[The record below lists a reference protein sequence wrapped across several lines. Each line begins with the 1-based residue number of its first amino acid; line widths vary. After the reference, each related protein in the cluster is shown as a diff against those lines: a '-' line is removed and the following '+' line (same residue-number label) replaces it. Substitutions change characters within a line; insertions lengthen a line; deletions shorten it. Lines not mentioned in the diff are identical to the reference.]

1 VPRCGC
7 SAHGGTLCPTVP
19 NDLTA
24 YALEPKDGGRLL
36 ALRSMIGLTG
46 ANPQERS
53 TWIDIAYPGEWSG
66 HGDGPF
72 KLTEA
77 DFASCIEAFEAQAN
91 PIPGDY
97 EHASLNPDGKP
108 KPASMWIQALKV
120 EDGHLKALAELTP
133 EAADLVRTGA
143 YKFNSGVFAFQWPD
157 RKTAKPRPC
166 VLRSVA
172 LTNDPFIDGQKPI
185 ALTARKVARP
195 GADAFARVVALSSR
209 KVRAL
214 TGGSMQAKI
223 TKADILAG
231 LKQIEGDEMNP
242 AQLEALLAAI
252 AAMAA
257 AKDPKTGEE
266 PEVETPE
273 VEMAAD
279 EVVPPVEGDMP
290 LKAEDPKAEVACAAA
305 PVAPPPPAADPVAMA
320 AVEPPPPAPAAPPAA
335 QAEADAGAMIA
346 SSLVADTGMGAA
358 ELLAAYQT
366 NKDAVIAAIRG
377 QGGAIADLTAAAAGT
392 IASLSADVKELRASV
407 VSLTAARD
415 TVSAEDKAKA
425 EKLLAEKAMADVDAE
440 LTKKGILPGLHASY
454 RALSVTAPK
463 AYRDF
468 VDALPDAHTFPTGR
482 SVALSAL
489 PPPKASEE
497 VAVDEKD
504 PVVVQF
510 RAMSAHR
517 PKAETDA
524 AVQMHFGSKMKV

>member
-1 VPRCGC
+1 VPGI
-7 SAHGGTLCPTVP
+7 SGDDA
-19 NDLTA
+19 A
-24 YALEPKDGGRLL
+24 
-36 ALRSMIGLTG
+36 S
-46 ANPQERS
+46 RS
-53 TWIDIAYPGEWSG
+53 TWYEVGYEGQWAG
-66 HGDGPF
+66 HSDGPF
-72 KLTEA
+72 ALTRE
-77 DFASCIEAFEAQAN
+77 DFLSCIEAFESQAN
-91 PIPGDY
+91 PVSSDY
-97 EHASLNPDGKP
+97 EHISLSPPPEGA
-108 KPASMWIQALKV
+108 PASVWTQKLEIRGKSLWAFG
-120 EDGHLKALAELTP
+120 EFTP
-133 EAADLVRTGA
+133 RAASYIRAGE
-143 YKFNSGVFAFQWPD
+143 YRYCSGVFAFNWPD
-157 RKTAKPRPC
+157 RKTGKPRKC

-172 LTNDPFIDGQKPI
+172 LTNDPFVDGQQPI
-185 ALTARKVARP
+185 ALTARKVAKSIEMS
-195 GADAFARVVALSSR
+195 GFFASQSDFVAALDAKLSLARVVALSSR

-257 AKDPKTGEE
+257 AKDPKTGEVE
-266 PEVETPE
+266 EAETPE

-290 LKAEDPKAEVACAAA
+290 LKAEDPKADEVACAAA

-335 QAEADAGAMIA
+335 VAEADAGAMIA

-489 PPPKASEE
+489 PTPKASEE